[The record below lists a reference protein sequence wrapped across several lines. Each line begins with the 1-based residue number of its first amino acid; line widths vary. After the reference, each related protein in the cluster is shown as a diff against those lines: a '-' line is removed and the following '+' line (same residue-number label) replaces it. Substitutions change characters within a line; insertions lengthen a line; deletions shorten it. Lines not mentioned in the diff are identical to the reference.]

1 MQFNVCVYNV
11 EPGVAIDYVTGE
23 SWESSETPQVTSKGN
38 ATITTAAAARADKA
52 AVGSGSESDADGGD
66 GGNASGGSKGSKG
79 NGSGDGAGSN
89 NAGNQDAS
97 EQQDYILNVKNK
109 KFHKPDCSAA
119 SDISSAN
126 KQDFTGTRDQL
137 IARGYSPCG
146 ICKP

>member
-1 MQFNVCVYNV
+1 MNAASNS
-11 EPGVAIDYVTGE
+11 A
-23 SWESSETPQVTSKGN
+23 SSQG
-38 ATITTAAAARADKA
+38 
-52 AVGSGSESDADGGD
+52 
-66 GGNASGGSKGSKG
+66 
-79 NGSGDGAGSN
+79 
-89 NAGNQDAS
+89 AS

-109 KFHKPDCSAA
+109 KFHKPDCSAV

>member
-1 MQFNVCVYNV
+1 M
-11 EPGVAIDYVTGE
+11 PAM
-23 SWESSETPQVTSKGN
+23 
-38 ATITTAAAARADKA
+38 
-52 AVGSGSESDADGGD
+52 ADGT
-66 GGNASGGSKGSKG
+66 
-79 NGSGDGAGSN
+79 GSN
-89 NAGNQDAS
+89 SSNNQGAS

-137 IARGYSPCG
+137 IAKGYSPCG

>member
-1 MQFNVCVYNV
+1 M
-11 EPGVAIDYVTGE
+11 AIDYVTGE

-52 AVGSGSESDADGGD
+52 AGSANGSKADSGIGAGSSGSNA
-66 GGNASGGSKGSKG
+66 GNA
-79 NGSGDGAGSN
+79 NGAGSN
-89 NAGNQDAS
+89 NASSQGMS

-126 KQDFTGTRDQL
+126 KQDFTGTSDQL

>member
-1 MQFNVCVYNV
+1 M
-11 EPGVAIDYVTGE
+11 
-23 SWESSETPQVTSKGN
+23 
-38 ATITTAAAARADKA
+38 
-52 AVGSGSESDADGGD
+52 
-66 GGNASGGSKGSKG
+66 
-79 NGSGDGAGSN
+79 
-89 NAGNQDAS
+89 S